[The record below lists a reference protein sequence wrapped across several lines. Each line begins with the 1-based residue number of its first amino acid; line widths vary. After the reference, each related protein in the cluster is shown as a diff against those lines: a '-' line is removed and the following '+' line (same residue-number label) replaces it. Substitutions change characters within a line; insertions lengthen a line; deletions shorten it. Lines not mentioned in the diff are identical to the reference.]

1 MARARGGSRPGERR
15 GGRKKGVPNRLTA
28 DVKAAIMAAFADA
41 GGKDYL
47 VVVAKTDPRTFC
59 MLLAKVLPNR
69 IAADSDQPVRVE
81 FSWLAPASPDAA

>member
-1 MARARGGSRPGERR
+1 MGERR
-15 GGRKKGVPNRLTA
+15 GGRKKGVPNKLTA

-47 VVVAKTDPRTFC
+47 VAVAKTDPRTLC

-69 IAADSDQPVRVE
+69 VAGDSDQPVRVE
-81 FSWLAPASPDAA
+81 FSWLAPASPEAVCDC